1 MDYLPVI
8 NSALPEPIERAK
20 MGLQRKLGT
29 RTSHKGTR
37 TPGVWMLLMCFYL
50 TLQGF

>member
-8 NSALPEPIERAK
+8 NGALPEPIEKAK

-37 TPGVWMLLMCFYL
+37 TPGVWMLLMCFY
-50 TLQGF
+50 